1 MNFWEI
7 LKKLIALLKLFGLDN
22 RKIYDYLYPKV
33 RDYVIKSIDLED
45 DKLEKKIED
54 LINGVIDL
62 ILRTLLD
69 IPDDT
74 FIALKK

>member
-69 IPDDT
+69 IPDDK

>member
-7 LKKLIALLKLFGLDN
+7 LKKLIHLLKMFGLDN

-69 IPDDT
+69 IPDDI

>member
-7 LKKLIALLKLFGLDN
+7 LKKLIPLLKMFGLDN

-69 IPDDT
+69 IPDDI